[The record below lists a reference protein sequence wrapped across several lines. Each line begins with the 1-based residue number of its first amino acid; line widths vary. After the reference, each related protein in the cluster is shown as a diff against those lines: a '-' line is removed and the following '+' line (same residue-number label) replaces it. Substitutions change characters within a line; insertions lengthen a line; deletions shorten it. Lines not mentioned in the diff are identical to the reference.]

1 MIQSFGSKGRN
12 PDSPSKFYHLL
23 TYETVKFNSYDMTI
37 YFDPWIHGPWSST
50 LTHDF
55 PRDTIYETVHFYFIV
70 NIFWNVIGA
79 FCPDGEPSIRTKP
92 CDLTTQPCD
101 DCYNQYDKCDKIS
114 TSYCTDVR
122 YADRLERLCQ
132 KHCGHCSSRKR
143 RRRRRIQSE
152 DTASYQA
159 LDALLIGLSLR

>member
-1 MIQSFGSKGRN
+1 MRKWMVQTFGSKGRN
-12 PDSPSKFYHLL
+12 RPIQF
-23 TYETVKFNSYDMTI
+23 I
-37 YFDPWIHGPWSST
+37 WFDHPLWPMIHGPWT
-50 LTHDF
+50 M
-55 PRDTIYETVHFYFIV
+55 IVHFGSRLPSRYHLWDRPLLYYNIT
-70 NIFWNVIGA
+70 IFWNVKGA
-79 FCPDGEPSIRTKP
+79 FCPAGEPSIRTKP

-101 DCYNQYDKCDKIS
+101 DCYNQYDKCDRIS